1 MIIINGKKYKGN
13 SVVINGSKVIVDG
26 VDMTKDEDSKI
37 INVIIDKDFNGD
49 LNLKSCD
56 KIEIKGNVNGDI
68 MATSGNIECDNVT
81 GSIKMT
87 SGNVKCNDI
96 GGHVETT
103 SGTIKANK
111 IQGNAKTLT
120 GNISKLFF

>member
-13 SVVINGSKVIVDG
+13 NVIINGSKVIIDG
-26 VDMTKDEDSKI
+26 VDMTEKDDSKI
-37 INVIIDKDFNGD
+37 INVVIEKDFQGD

-56 KIEIKGNVNGDI
+56 QIEIKGNVNGDV
-68 MATSGNIECDNVT
+68 MATSGNIECNNIT

-87 SGNVKCNDI
+87 SGNVKCNDV
-96 GGHVETT
+96 GGYVETT

-120 GNISKLFF
+120 GSISKLFF